1 MVFSRLGDQIA
12 ILGGGA
18 KILALAPTPL
28 PPKLGKSSYNCDLAK
43 FTSFLLAFR
52 LI

>member
-28 PPKLGKSSYNCDLAK
+28 PPKLEGI
-43 FTSFLLAFR
+43 FTAR
-52 LI
+52 KE